1 MNYRHGFHAGNFAD
15 VVKHAVFTRALEY
28 LQQKDK
34 GLLILDTHAGK
45 GLYRL
50 DDALALKTNEARDG
64 IARVLASVIE
74 PPPAFASFV
83 RILNAVR
90 KKHGDNAYPG
100 SPLIAAS
107 LLRPQDR
114 LIVCELQPA
123 EAKEL
128 AASLA
133 PIRRAR
139 VLNEDGY
146 HALKAQLP
154 PPERRGVILIDPP
167 FEQENEF
174 EQVFKGLQGAVAR
187 FREGLYIAWLPVKD
201 RTALEKL
208 YGEIKSANIRDVTAV
223 EWQVREA
230 ITGAGLTASA
240 LVMINA
246 PFTIKD
252 DLSAMMPWLMKILA
266 QGPGAKWEF
275 RRITPE

>member
-15 VVKHAVFTRALEY
+15 VVKHAVLTRAIDY

-64 IARVLASVIE
+64 IIRVVAAVSEPPAALATFLRVL
-74 PPPAFASFV
+74 
-83 RILNAVR
+83 NTVR
-90 KKHGDNAYPG
+90 KRLGESAYPG

-114 LIVCELQPA
+114 LIACELQPA

-167 FEQENEF
+167 FEQDNEF

-187 FREGLYIAWLPVKD
+187 FREGIYIAWLPVKD
-201 RTALEKL
+201 RGALERL
-208 YGEIKSANIRDVTAV
+208 YGEIKSAHIRDVTAV

-230 ITGAGLTASA
+230 IAGLGLTASA
-240 LVMINA
+240 LLMINA

-266 QGPGAKWEF
+266 QGAGAKWEF